1 MQGFDVH
8 KNDQVTKRFFKEKV
22 EQYEMDNSFY
32 EWAIVRKEDNQ
43 FMGEIA
49 LVQYDE
55 KYNAIHLGYYLG
67 KAFRGNGYMQEA
79 IDIVLKFVFEEL
91 TVEQVYALILND
103 NISSQKVVLSN
114 NLEYSRTID
123 NYKDEVYVGSI
134 DKYKITRDKW
144 FELNKKFSR

>member
-1 MQGFDVH
+1 M
-8 KNDQVTKRFFKEKV
+8 V
-22 EQYEMDNSFY
+22 EIE
-32 EWAIVRKEDNQ
+32 
-43 FMGEIA
+43 

-55 KYNAIHLGYYLG
+55 KYNTIQLGYYLG

-91 TVEQVYALILND
+91 NVEQVYALILND

-123 NYKDEVYVGSI
+123 NYKDEVYEGSI

-144 FELNKKFSR
+144 FELNKKLENFISLIFLYMRCYFL